1 MINSSAILNTLPT
14 ATEPTTDL
22 TIMSIGPAS
31 VERKDM
37 SAGMNVGA
45 TLTTQKETKNNVSRR
60 MVKVVHPFVGEDP
73 ILAIPVMYNVTAHLV
88 ITSDDRF
95 AKIADLSATL
105 AELLNW
111 CLQEEETGVS
121 GVNVLRLAQGE
132 L

>member
-1 MINSSAILNTLPT
+1 MINSSAILNTLPP
-14 ATEPTTDL
+14 ATSPTTDL

-37 SAGMNVGA
+37 STGLNVGA
-45 TLTTQKETKNNVSRR
+45 TLTTQKEAKNNISRR

-73 ILAIPVMYNVTAHLV
+73 VLAVPAMYNVTAHLV

-95 AKIADLSATL
+95 TTVADLTAVLS
-105 AELLNW
+105 ELLNW

-121 GVNVLRLAQGE
+121 DVNVMRLAQGE